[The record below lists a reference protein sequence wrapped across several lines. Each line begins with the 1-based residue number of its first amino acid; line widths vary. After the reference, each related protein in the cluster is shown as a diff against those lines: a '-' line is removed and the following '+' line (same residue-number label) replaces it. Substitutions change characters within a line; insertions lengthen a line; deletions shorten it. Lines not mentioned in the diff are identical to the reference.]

1 MPPASTPSSA
11 APGRKNEIAL
21 MPISDSSAR
30 PSAVSKVRAPR
41 MHALATLPVF
51 FKLACKRAVV
61 AGGDEPAL
69 WKVELLAAAGARVDV
84 YSDAFADG
92 FTELAHEPPA
102 GSVTLHRRSWRVED
116 LAGAAVAIGACTDD
130 ADAEAFAAAAR
141 SAGVPVNVIDRPAF
155 CDFQFGAIVNRSP
168 LVVAISTDG
177 GAPVFGQAI
186 RSLIEALLPNGFRR
200 WAEAAKTWRS
210 KGDRLG
216 ETSAAKRRFWERF
229 ANLAMQNATRPPVD
243 DDLVQLLSD
252 AEASK
257 NGAQPIT
264 LIEVGD
270 SVETLTLAAVRA
282 LRRGDLIVFDNEVP
296 LAVLDFAR
304 REARRHAFPSSGEEI
319 SAGVDEMIATAEA
332 GKHVICLRTMRQKP
346 GTSADDTTKSIE
358 SALHK
363 AGLPVV
369 ILASAA
375 PPR

>member
-1 MPPASTPSSA
+1 
-11 APGRKNEIAL
+11 
-21 MPISDSSAR
+21 
-30 PSAVSKVRAPR
+30 

-51 FKLACKRAVV
+51 FKLAGKRALV

-69 WKVELLAAAGARVDV
+69 WKAELLAATGAHVDV

-92 FTELAHEPPA
+92 FIELAHAPPA
-102 GSVTLHRRSWRVED
+102 GSLTLHRRRWRGED
-116 LAGAAVAIGACTDD
+116 LAGAAIAIGACTDD

-141 SAGVPVNVIDRPAF
+141 EAGIPVNVVDRPAF

-186 RSLIEALLPNGFRR
+186 RSLIEALLPSGFSR

-216 ETSAAKRRFWERF
+216 KTPAAKRRFWERF
-229 ANLAMQNATRPPVD
+229 ADLAMQNATRAPVES
-243 DDLVQLLSD
+243 DLVQLLSD

-264 LIEVGD
+264 LIDVGD

-282 LRRGDLIVFDNEVP
+282 LRRGDLIVFDKDVP
-296 LAVLDFAR
+296 EAVLDFAR
-304 REARRHAFPSSGEEI
+304 REARRHAFPSSREEI
-319 SAGVDEMIATAEA
+319 VASVDEMIASAAA
-332 GKHVICLRTMRQKP
+332 GKHVICLRAP
-346 GTSADDTTKSIE
+346 GPAAGADGEDTTKYIE
-358 SALHK
+358 NAIQE
-363 AGLPVV
+363 AGLPII
-369 ILASAA
+369 ILTSAA